1 MKNNKNILLLGS
13 TGFVGNNLKKVF
25 LGSKFNIFDP
35 NKNILNLKNKRKI
48 NLFLKKNKITH
59 IINCA
64 GKVGGILDNS
74 LNQIEYYRENNEINY
89 NLISS
94 SYEEG
99 VKNFLNLS
107 SSCMYPSNFNI
118 KMNEQK
124 LMSGNLEPTNLG
136 YAIAKLTA
144 ANYIKIIR
152 DKFKYNY
159 SNVIPCNLY
168 GPNDNFNENKS
179 HLIASI
185 IQKVSY
191 AKKNKIDFID
201 VWGDGTPRREFL
213 YIEDLTKF
221 IFRAISKDYTLPVFI
236 NIGFGKDYSV
246 KQYYRKVMS
255 AYNYKAKLVYNDNK
269 PNGIKRK
276 LLDISLA
283 KKKFNYNPNTSL
295 EEGLKY
301 TIKYYENSI

>member
-1 MKNNKNILLLGS
+1 MKKNNNILLLGS

-25 LGSKFNIFDP
+25 LESKLNIFDP
-35 NKNILNLKNKRKI
+35 SKNILNLKNKRKI

-136 YAIAKLTA
+136 YALAKLTA
-144 ANYIKIIR
+144 ANYIKISR
-152 DKFKYNY
+152 D
-159 SNVIPCNLY
+159 
-168 GPNDNFNENKS
+168 
-179 HLIASI
+179 
-185 IQKVSY
+185 
-191 AKKNKIDFID
+191 
-201 VWGDGTPRREFL
+201 
-213 YIEDLTKF
+213 
-221 IFRAISKDYTLPVFI
+221 
-236 NIGFGKDYSV
+236 
-246 KQYYRKVMS
+246 
-255 AYNYKAKLVYNDNK
+255 
-269 PNGIKRK
+269 
-276 LLDISLA
+276 
-283 KKKFNYNPNTSL
+283 
-295 EEGLKY
+295 
-301 TIKYYENSI
+301 